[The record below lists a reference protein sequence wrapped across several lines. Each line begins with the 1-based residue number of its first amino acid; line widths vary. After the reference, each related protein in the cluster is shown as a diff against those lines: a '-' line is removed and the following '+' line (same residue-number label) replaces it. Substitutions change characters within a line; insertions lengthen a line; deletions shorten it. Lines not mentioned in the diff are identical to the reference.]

1 MGNKQNV
8 VQQTAQVAASG
19 VAQMPLRFES
29 EGRALTRRE
38 EINRK
43 RIQAL
48 IDTGVYVGPEA
59 RTRAIPLGTLHF
71 FNSEGRF
78 YADIKKEEKP
88 IPEYYSEAEK
98 LKAKQLREQNKPIE
112 EKIRE
117 EMQEQCPEKF
127 ALHYAFYRR
136 LSWYLYDEQANCA
149 NVYKE
154 WNDIIKD
161 WCLEIG
167 DRKPTEA
174 EKNQAELRQQEMV
187 ERLTRA
193 EGFTIGSLPGLPSE
207 YGLFQVWRYG
217 DDEIHRATL
226 AELNIYLAYGIACKK
241 WTVEEALFECVSKCS
256 IANFYGEKHVQE
268 AEEA

>member
-8 VQQTAQVAASG
+8 VQQTAQVAASE
-19 VAQMPLRFES
+19 VTQMPLRFES

-98 LKAKQLREQNKPIE
+98 LKAKQLREQNKPID

-136 LSWYLYDEQANCA
+136 LSWYLYEEQANCA
-149 NVYKE
+149 SLYKE